1 MLSFTNLALRRGPN
15 LLFEDVSFVI
25 HRDKK
30 VGLIGANGAGKTS
43 LFKMITGELD
53 VEDGYLDY
61 PQDLRISYLA
71 QEVVG
76 TDQRAVEYVLEG
88 DKQLIQIQQQI
99 KSAEA
104 NEQFD
109 KLGELHEIFN
119 SLDGHSALSKAEQLM
134 VGLGFTQDDLDKTVK
149 DFSGGWRVRLN
160 LARTLMQPSD
170 LLLLDEPTNHLDLDA
185 IVWLSDWIKSFKG
198 ALLLISHDREF
209 LDECVNTIAHISK
222 QSIELYTGNYSQF
235 EEVKALRLAEVAASY
250 KKQQRQIEHMQD
262 FVRRFKAKATK
273 AKQAQSRVK
282 ALERMEV
289 IAPAH
294 VDSPFHFSIPQS
306 EKISDPLLT
315 LDRANLGY
323 SEKVLSSVNISLH
336 PGDRIGLLGP
346 NGAGKTTT
354 VEILEGYRVANSGQ
368 VRVLGFDP
376 ATKGATAQKWRNQ
389 IGIVLQATN
398 DAADLSVIETISH
411 FANYYENPRDV
422 KQVIEEVGLEEK
434 VGAKVRQLSGGQR
447 RRLDVALGIIGSP
460 ELLFLD
466 EPTTGFDPEARRSF
480 WELIRTLKSEGTTIL
495 LTTHY
500 LDEAQALAD
509 RVGVINEGVIIEIA
523 TPDTLGGRNNA
534 PAKVT
539 WLENGVTQEL
549 LTKNPT
555 EEVLKLSQRFNNQIP
570 ELQVLRPNLEEIY
583 LRMIG
588 ELK

>member
-1 MLSFTNLALRRGPN
+1 MNTSAAIEVRGLSKKYGNKVAVAGIDLTVERG
-15 LLFEDVSFVI
+15 
-25 HRDKK
+25 
-30 VGLIGANGAGKTS
+30 
-43 LFKMITGELD
+43 
-53 VEDGYLDY
+53 
-61 PQDLRISYLA
+61 
-71 QEVVG
+71 
-76 TDQRAVEYVLEG
+76 
-88 DKQLIQIQQQI
+88 
-99 KSAEA
+99 
-104 NEQFD
+104 
-109 KLGELHEIFN
+109 EIF
-119 SLDGHSALSKAEQLM
+119 A
-134 VGLGFTQDDLDKTVK
+134 
-149 DFSGGWRVRLN
+149 
-160 LARTLMQPSD
+160 
-170 LLLLDEPTNHLDLDA
+170 
-185 IVWLSDWIKSFKG
+185 
-198 ALLLISHDREF
+198 
-209 LDECVNTIAHISK
+209 
-222 QSIELYTGNYSQF
+222 
-235 EEVKALRLAEVAASY
+235 
-250 KKQQRQIEHMQD
+250 
-262 FVRRFKAKATK
+262 
-273 AKQAQSRVK
+273 
-282 ALERMEV
+282 
-289 IAPAH
+289 
-294 VDSPFHFSIPQS
+294 
-306 EKISDPLLT
+306 
-315 LDRANLGY
+315 
-323 SEKVLSSVNISLH
+323 
-336 PGDRIGLLGP
+336 LLGP

-376 ATKGATAQKWRNQ
+376 ATKGASAQKWRNQ
-389 IGIVLQATN
+389 IGIVLQSNN
-398 DAADLSVIETISH
+398 DAADLSVLETISH
-411 FANYYENPRDV
+411 FANYYEKPRDV
-422 KQVIEEVGLEEK
+422 KQVIKEVGLEEK
-434 VGAKVRQLSGGQR
+434 VNAKVRELSGGQR